1 MKDLQNILDQISS
14 QDKASLLAA
23 LDNAGFQA
31 DDSDAMRK
39 EKLLQLISD
48 FRSLAGRCGVSH
60 VQWLADW
67 HKARDAA
74 AEASDDTPEET
85 EHMDTAEA
93 LSILLA
99 STPATSPEN
108 LIAQIAWFKED
119 LGDFV
124 LGNTLPDHDMIFEAS
139 SKGVANI
146 KK

>member
-23 LDNAGFQA
+23 LDHAGFQA
-31 DDSDAMRK
+31 DDSDAVRK
-39 EKLLQLISD
+39 EKLLQVISD
-48 FRSLAGRCGVSH
+48 FRGLAGRCGVSH

-74 AEASDDTPEET
+74 AEATDDTPEET
-85 EHMDTAEA
+85 RHMDTAEA

-99 STPATSPEN
+99 STPATSPED

-119 LGDFV
+119 LGQYV
-124 LGNTLPDHDMIFEAS
+124 LGNASSAHDLIFEALA
-139 SKGVANI
+139 KGVANI
-146 KK
+146 K